1 MKKLLIALAE
11 MFSAFSAKLHDMSEE
26 QGEYVTSWDVRNII
40 KELPDSLDRKDVI
53 EIVQEAIEDG
63 DINTKQECDEI
74 IYADDIKGL
83 DRYVT
88 DAIDEFDY
96 SDKIDERMFY
106 RMVQELVLTYA
117 QQRGIDTSVI
127 YVHSE
132 EWEMGRY
139 LAERSK
145 LWKKNEADKEQRIA
159 ERAIKKYTLEQ
170 DKPKPLELG
179 NDTTA
184 VDVKI

>member
-1 MKKLLIALAE
+1 M
-11 MFSAFSAKLHDMSEE
+11 
-26 QGEYVTSWDVRNII
+26 
-40 KELPDSLDRKDVI
+40 PDSLDRTDVI
-53 EIVQEAIEDG
+53 NIVRDAIDDG
-63 DINTKQECDEI
+63 DIVTSESDDI

-83 DRYVT
+83 DKYVT

-96 SDKIDERMFY
+96 SDRIDERMFY

-139 LAERSK
+139 LAERAK
-145 LWKKNEADKEQRIA
+145 LWKQQEADKEQRIA

-170 DKPKPLELG
+170 EKPKPLELG
-179 NDTTA
+179 DGTTT